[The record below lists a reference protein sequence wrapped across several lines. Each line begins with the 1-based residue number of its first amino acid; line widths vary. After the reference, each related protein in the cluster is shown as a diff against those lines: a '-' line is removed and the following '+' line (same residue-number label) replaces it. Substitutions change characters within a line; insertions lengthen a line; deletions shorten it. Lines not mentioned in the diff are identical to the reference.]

1 MAETS
6 GATTVILIRHGE
18 CEGNREGLFRGRT
31 DFPLNET
38 GRLQAKALAE
48 ALVALSPCNVY
59 SSPLSRATETA
70 QMITERTG
78 AALEIRQGFNNMALG
93 NWENRKKAE
102 IEQEF
107 PEEWGLWLFHPE
119 RLQIP
124 GAESLLDVR
133 RRSFANLDTLVKN
146 LQGKTFAI
154 VTHRAVLKPLLAEAL
169 GLSDPFFWR
178 IHVDTASFSVLRH
191 DRERGYCLTLLN
203 QTCHLANY
211 ISEWV

>member
-1 MAETS
+1 MADLS
-6 GATTVILIRHGE
+6 GMTTVILIRHGE

-38 GRLQAKALAE
+38 GRQQAKALGE
-48 ALVALSPCNVY
+48 ALAAFSPSTVF

-70 QMITERTG
+70 RFIAERTG
-78 AALEIRQGFNNMALG
+78 AGLEIRQGFNNMALG
-93 NWENRKKAE
+93 GWENRKKTD

-107 PEEWGLWLFHPE
+107 PEEWSLWLSHPE

-124 GAESLLDVR
+124 GAESLSDVR
-133 RRSFANLDTLVKN
+133 RRSFANLDTLVKGSP
-146 LQGKTFAI
+146 GKTFAI

-169 GLSDPFFWR
+169 GFNEPCFWR
-178 IHVDTASFSVLRH
+178 IHVDTASFSLLKH

-203 QTCHLANY
+203 QTHHLESF